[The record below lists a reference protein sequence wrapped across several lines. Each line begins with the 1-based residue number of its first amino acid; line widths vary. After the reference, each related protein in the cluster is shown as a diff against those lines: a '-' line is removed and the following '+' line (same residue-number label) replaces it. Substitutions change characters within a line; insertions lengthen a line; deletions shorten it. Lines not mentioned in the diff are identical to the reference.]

1 MVFDTLHKNQNATMF
16 NMLNSPKSIEKTV
29 KMVYNTGRYLYTC
42 HDCALFYGDDSNL
55 RYFRQIV
62 SADFGKK
69 YKDLPAKVRR

>member
-1 MVFDTLHKNQNATMF
+1 MIFDTLHKNRNAAMS
-16 NMLNSPKSIEKTV
+16 NMLNSTKSIEKTV
-29 KMVYNTGRYLYTC
+29 KMVYDTGRYLYTC

-55 RYFRQIV
+55 QYFRQKV

>member
-1 MVFDTLHKNQNATMF
+1 MIFDTLHKNRNSTMS
-16 NMLNSPKSIEKTV
+16 NMLNSTKSIEKTV
-29 KMVYNTGRYLYTC
+29 KMVYDTGRYLYTC

-55 RYFRQIV
+55 QYFRQKV

>member
-1 MVFDTLHKNQNATMF
+1 MIFDTLHKNRNDTMS

-29 KMVYNTGRYLYTC
+29 KMVYDTGRYLYTC

-55 RYFRQIV
+55 QYFRQKV

>member
-1 MVFDTLHKNQNATMF
+1 MIFDTLHKNRNSTMS
-16 NMLNSPKSIEKTV
+16 NMLNSTKSIEKTV
-29 KMVYNTGRYLYTC
+29 KMVYDTGRYLYTC

-55 RYFRQIV
+55 RYFRQKV

>member
-16 NMLNSPKSIEKTV
+16 NMLNLPKSIEKTV
-29 KMVYNTGRYLYTC
+29 KMVYDTGRYLYTC

-55 RYFRQIV
+55 RYFRQKV

-69 YKDLPAKVRR
+69 YKDLPAEVRR